1 MRAMFARASAFNQ
14 NIGNWN
20 TSGDMMI
27 FSASAFNQDIGS
39 WNTEQVTDMNLCF
52 VTLLRST
59 TDISSWTGSAATS
72 AQTDMFLDATAF
84 QAKFT
89 CDDAVTGPARS
100 CNTIKNTWVAPPP
113 PPSPPPSPPSP
124 PPLPSPPP
132 PPEFYLVLNGVQ
144 AHWDASDLSS
154 LNDGATLSSSD
165 WVDKSGNERGALA
178 PLGTVTY
185 QATGLSDTYPCLYL
199 SGSSTGLDTGGGTN
213 YVRQTIVMVFRWDEC
228 NCLGTCGKAV
238 HYLWDWRDDWG
249 SSWTYGS
256 HNTAGEGGS
265 SYIWMNGNRRINAEV
280 KNNFDTNQ
288 CSFYQG
294 TTYHATEPIVMIWEA
309 ESPNTGN
316 DMTLFS
322 RYTNDENVRAQVA
335 EIQIYDST
343 LSTDEKISLECGLA
357 EKWGISYVLATKCV
371 PPPLSPPPSLS
382 PPPPPSPPP
391 SPAIYINGIQI
402 FQDSD
407 GWILLLAYNHV
418 GGENNEL
425 VSGKAPLS
433 PTESYSHIWLN
444 DLSLTA
450 DDVDSVRFYCT
461 SSGHSRVVHFETS
474 NIWAKSALVTG
485 TATGN
490 KLSYWT
496 SGTTK
501 FSDHTGV
508 TPDLSNEFWNSLI
521 EYPFYK
527 ASENHWAI
535 RGDGSRWECDD
546 APYQTGAR
554 DRFTTVHQIW
564 FKQPPLTPI
573 PSASWHAFVEAC
585 LSEEGAEGTGECT
598 EWASGN
604 NYGTMPNWDTSLVED
619 MSGYDGEFSRLWR
632 KSTFDGDISKW
643 NTGK

>member
-1 MRAMFARASAFNQ
+1 MHAMF
-14 NIGNWN
+14 
-20 TSGDMMI
+20 D
-27 FSASAFNQDIGS
+27 SASAFNQDIGS
-39 WNTEQVTDMNLCF
+39 WNTAQVTDMHGMFYSASAFNQDIGSWNTAQ
-52 VTLLRST
+52 VTDMEWMFKYASAFNH
-59 TDISSWTGSAATS
+59 DISSWTGSAATT

-371 PPPLSPPPSLS
+371 PPPPLSPPPSLS

-573 PSASWHAFVEAC
+573 PSASWHDFVEAC

-598 EWASGN
+598 DVGIW
-604 NYGTMPNWDTSLVED
+604 
-619 MSGYDGEFSRLWR
+619 
-632 KSTFDGDISKW
+632 
-643 NTGK
+643 